1 MKPLVPEP
9 PPPQRYA
16 VLGNPVEHSL
26 SPWIHGQFALQTGQ
40 NITYDRVLSPLEGF
54 KATLD
59 AFIAQGAL
67 GCNITVPFKFEAFSL
82 AQTCSPRA
90 LLAEAVNTLRF
101 DETGWVGDNTD
112 GAGLVKDISF
122 HAQQT
127 IHQQRVLLIGAGGAA
142 AGVLGPILE
151 QKPAHVRVVNRRLD
165 RAIQLVE
172 RHQKLAHSLGVQLD
186 AHELMHACSPLESG
200 WDIVINATA
209 SSLYQDE
216 IPVSSAVLGP
226 NCLAVDLMYGPAA
239 QHFMGWAQK
248 QGARARDGLGMLV
261 EQAAEAFYFWRG
273 IRPTTTEILAQLRER
288 LDHGKG

>member
-1 MKPLVPEP
+1 MKPHQPEP
-9 PPPQRYA
+9 KQTQRYA

-26 SPWIHGQFALQTGQ
+26 SPWIHGQFAQQTGHH
-40 NITYDRVLSPLEGF
+40 IIYDRVLSPLEGF

-59 AFIAQGAL
+59 GFIAQGAL

-112 GAGLVKDISF
+112 GAGLVKDITF
-122 HAQQT
+122 HAQKT
-127 IHQQRVLLIGAGGAA
+127 IYQQRVLLIGAGGAA

-151 QKPAHVRVVNRRLD
+151 QKPTHVRVVNRRLD

-172 RHQKLAHSLGVQLD
+172 RHQKLAYTFGVQLD
-186 AHELMHACSPLESG
+186 AHELIHACSPLELG

-209 SSLYQDE
+209 SSLNQE
-216 IPVSSAVLGP
+216 AIPVSSAVLGT

-239 QHFMGWAQK
+239 QHFMSWAQTH
-248 QGARARDGLGMLV
+248 GARARDGLGMLV

-288 LDHGKG
+288 LGHGKG